1 MGSIRIDHV
10 HKWYGKFHALNDFSL
25 AVGDGEFVALLGPSG
40 CGKTTLLRSIAG
52 LETIDGGEIHLGD
65 AVVSQKG
72 FTLPPEKR
80 RLGLVF
86 QSYALWPHMSVFK
99 NIAYSL
105 RILGWKRQAIEERV
119 TEVLEVV
126 GLPGMQNRYPSELSG
141 GQMQRVAVARS
152 IAPKPIVLLFDEP
165 LSNLDAKLR
174 ERMRF
179 DLRELQQQVGITAVY
194 VTHDQGEAMAIS
206 DRIVL
211 MNRGNIVQIG
221 TGRELYEEPV
231 NRFAA
236 EFVGIGNFVP
246 ALVDGAVG
254 SDGLVDLRVD
264 DLRLR
269 GVARAGTGPE
279 VVLSIRP
286 ESIQVR
292 QAEAPA
298 DRHARDLIG
307 VVEEVVY
314 MGGFGDIFVRVGET
328 RLRAQSVAS
337 NLTKTSVGSTVVVE
351 IDPQDV
357 RVLPAEEP
365 ASAVDQAAERPETP
379 AVTVPA

>member
-10 HKWYGKFHALNDFSL
+10 HKWYGNFHALNDFSL
-25 AVGDGEFVALLGPSG
+25 DVGDGEFVALLGPSG

-52 LETIDGGEIHLGD
+52 LETIDGGEIHIGD

-86 QSYALWPHMSVFK
+86 QSYALWPHMNVFK

-105 RILGWKRQAIEERV
+105 RILGWKRQAIKERV
-119 TEVLEVV
+119 DEVLEAV
-126 GLPGMQNRYPSELSG
+126 GLPGMQKRYPSELSG

-152 IAPKPIVLLFDEP
+152 IAPKPVVLLFDEP

-174 ERMRF
+174 EKMRF
-179 DLRELQQQVGITAVY
+179 DLRELQQQVGTTAVY

-211 MNRGNIVQIG
+211 MNCGNIVQIG

-231 NRFAA
+231 SRFVA
-236 EFVGIGNFVP
+236 EFVGLGNFLP
-246 ALVDGAVG
+246 ALVDGIVG
-254 SDGLVDLRVD
+254 TDGLVDLRVD

-269 GVARAGTGPE
+269 GVARAGTGPD

-286 ESIQVR
+286 ESIRVR
-292 QAEAPA
+292 PAPGQAERRT
-298 DRHARDLIG
+298 DDLLG
-307 VVEEVVY
+307 VVEDVVY
-314 MGGFGDIFVRVGET
+314 MGSVGDIFVRVGET
-328 RLRAQSVAS
+328 RLRAQAVAS
-337 NLTKTSVGSTVVVE
+337 SLTSMSVGSAVVVE

-365 ASAVDQAAERPETP
+365 ASAVDQAEQTPEAP
-379 AVTVPA
+379 AVTVPV